1 MRKGGLA
8 KDAGKVSDKE
18 RKKTKQHC
26 FGDGAHFDIPE
37 IKKRKTNKLKGSGG
51 AKGKM

>member
-18 RKKTKQHC
+18 REKKKHC
-26 FGDGAHFDIPE
+26 FGDGAHSDIPE
-37 IKKRKTNKLKGSGG
+37 IKKRKTNKFKGSRG